1 MDERSH
7 LTVAEV
13 AAALGLPART
23 VYYRLEHGY
32 MTGERV
38 SPKLWL
44 VPRTELERWKGRGK
58 LPRGRY
64 SMRPGDTNPA

>member
-1 MDERSH
+1 MNERSH

-13 AAALGLPART
+13 AAALGLPVRT

-32 MTGERV
+32 MAGERV

-44 VPRTELERWKGRGK
+44 VPRSEVERWKGRVK

-64 SMRPGDTNPA
+64 PMRPGDRSPA